1 MQKILISLTACAAL
15 VACGGGSGGGGGDS
29 KVTEN
34 STQNNSLVG
43 AAVSLSAS
51 NYESAAKELVGSAT
65 QIRTTTDL
73 GGALLL
79 GSQMSSVPPSS
90 AFLQA
95 KLPLV
100 VRAMKRD
107 SLLSG
112 GVFQYSEPCL
122 EGGQINVVESDNNNN
137 NELDAGD
144 SAVLTIENCKENGV
158 TLSGKMSIEV
168 ISGSAYSDLTASD
181 ISITANIQDFKVA
194 IADIVNV
201 VSGSYTMT
209 ISPLNANNLKVEVRA
224 PSLTS
229 SFTQAGK
236 TKVFQYKN
244 YTVVTTA
251 NPTTTTW
258 LVNGNVS
265 VPSLGANTADIE
277 MLTPFS
283 TPTNSNIATT
293 GQMLITV
300 KNGGKIRVTANGS
313 TNARV
318 ELDLNSDGIYEESK
332 VVPWIDIL

>member
-1 MQKILISLTACAAL
+1 MQKFLISLTACAAL
-15 VACGGGSGGGGGDS
+15 VACGGGGGGGGDDS
-29 KVTEN
+29 KVITN
-34 STQNNSLVG
+34 STQNDSLVG
-43 AAVSLSAS
+43 AAIPLSAS
-51 NYESAAKELVGSAT
+51 NYEPAAKEIVSAAA
-65 QIRTTTDL
+65 QIRSTSDL
-73 GGALLL
+73 GGALLF
-79 GSQMSSVPPSS
+79 GSQMSSVPTPS

-95 KLPLV
+95 KLPVL

-107 SLLSG
+107 ALLSG
-112 GVFQYSEPCL
+112 GVFEYSEPCMQ
-122 EGGQINVVESDNNNN
+122 GGKISVVESDNNNN

-144 SAVLTIENCKENGV
+144 SAVLTLENCKENGL
-158 TLSGKMSIEV
+158 TLSGKMSIGV
-168 ISGSAYSDLTASD
+168 VSGSAYSELTASD
-181 ISITANIQDFKVA
+181 ISITATIQDFKVA
-194 IADIVNV
+194 FADIVSVAN
-201 VSGSYTMT
+201 GSYTMT
-209 ISPLNANNLKVEVRA
+209 ISPLSANSLKVEIKT
-224 PSLTS
+224 PSMTS
-229 SFTQAGK
+229 NFTQAGT
-236 TKVFQYKN
+236 TKFYQYKN
-244 YTVVTTA
+244 YSVVTTA

-283 TPTNSNIATT
+283 RPTNSNIATS